1 MSAEFSND
9 NVTSTRVK
17 QADAHGQAALVLVES
32 LLHGLIEKSIL
43 SVAAAVEIVD
53 TAVEVNR
60 DASTELGHP
69 QSLERSITL
78 LEAISHSLKHDLPKV
93 R

>member
-1 MSAEFSND
+1 MSAEISND
-9 NVTSTRVK
+9 NDVSTRIK

-32 LLHGLIEKSIL
+32 LLHGLIEKSVI

-53 TAVEVNR
+53 AAVEVSR

-78 LEAISHSLKHDLPKV
+78 LEAISHSLKHDLPKA

>member
-1 MSAEFSND
+1 MSAEILND
-9 NVTSTRVK
+9 NDASARVK

-32 LLHGLIEKSIL
+32 LLHGLIEKSII

-53 TAVEVNR
+53 AAVEVNR
-60 DASTELGHP
+60 DSSNDLGHP
-69 QSLERSITL
+69 QSLERSIAL
-78 LEAISHSLKHDLPKV
+78 LEAISHSLKYDLPKP